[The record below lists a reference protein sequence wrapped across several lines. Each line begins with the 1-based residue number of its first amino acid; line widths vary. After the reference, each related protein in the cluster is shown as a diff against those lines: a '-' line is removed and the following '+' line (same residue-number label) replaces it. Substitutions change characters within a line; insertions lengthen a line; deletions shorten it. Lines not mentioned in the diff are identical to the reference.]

1 MTIFLS
7 LERKIEEIFYHKFLF
22 LVSSNSSDMDCNSTM
37 DSILNEVR
45 AGFSP
50 KKSIDNKDKIRRFQ
64 NGSMTSEEENTGSP
78 GFPRRRMGSFSGPPG
93 EEQPQDTYSPDIT
106 PTGSLRRRRSRVPS
120 EEDDSNLMDFLRTSG
135 QEIAGRERKSW
146 GSLDRSWARR
156 ARGSGGRKRPDL
168 LSADFSGDRE
178 RPTSPSPLAENKP
191 LVPVSE
197 NESKPK

>member
-1 MTIFLS
+1 
-7 LERKIEEIFYHKFLF
+7 
-22 LVSSNSSDMDCNSTM
+22 MDN
-37 DSILNEVR
+37 ILNEVR

-50 KKSIDNKDKIRRFQ
+50 KKSLDNKDKIRRFQ
-64 NGSMTSEEENTGSP
+64 NGSMTSEEDNTGSP